1 MGLSNELISQFAKI
15 TNDKKTS
22 RIDEVT
28 LYGEVVEY
36 NDMICVKFDGSEEIT
51 PVTTVVEKDEDGNV
65 INYKYGAASVKTGD
79 RVSVN
84 LKNHSATITGNLTDP
99 PPSRAEVVVDDNSI
113 LARVDDVSV
122 KIDNLGVKVNGITE
136 FTNGLEN
143 GTTSIDGGC
152 IKTGKIDAE
161 HLNLTGA
168 IKFGDLADD
177 AAGKINDAADAAD
190 AAQGTADSALSA
202 AGTAQSTANGAQS
215 TANSALSAAST
226 AQSTANNAQAI
237 SNQLSGMISNWSYN
251 YGGTTYIDGSKIMTG
266 TVTASSLRGG
276 NVQLLDTNGWMAAL
290 FTLSG
295 SSSYQG
301 RKLVVASGAI
311 ELNGS
316 GGAVYISGQG
326 GSTYL
331 QLSTDVACR
340 GNFRPDADGG
350 ALLGDPTHRWNS
362 IYSTSGIIQTS
373 DEVKKKDIKRDLTEY
388 DSFFDSLVPCAY
400 KFIDGESGRIHLGMI
415 SQDVEKA
422 LESCGISSMDF
433 AGFVKSP
440 REDEEGTYDYALRY
454 AEFIP
459 LLVWQVQKLKARVA
473 ELEETNG

>member
-113 LARVDDVSV
+113 LARVDEVSV
-122 KIDNLGVKVNGITE
+122 KIDNLGIKVNGITE

-177 AAGKINDAADAAD
+177 AADKINDAADAAD
-190 AAQGTADSALSA
+190 AAQSTADSALSTA
-202 AGTAQSTANGAQS
+202 NTAQASAINAESLSSQL
-215 TANSALSAAST
+215 NSRI
-226 AQSTANNAQAI
+226 ND
-237 SNQLSGMISNWSYN
+237 WSYS
-251 YGGTTYIDGSKIMTG
+251 YGGTTYIDGNKIMTG

-276 NVQLLDTNGWMAAL
+276 NVQLLDSDGLTAAI

-295 SSSYQG
+295 ASSYTG
-301 RKLVVASGAI
+301 GKLVVASGAV
-311 ELNGS
+311 ELS
-316 GGAVYISGQG
+316 GVAGAVYISGQG
-326 GSTYL
+326 RSTYL
-331 QLSTDVACR
+331 QLSSDVACR

-350 ALLGDPTHRWNS
+350 ASLGAPTHRWNS
-362 IYSTSGIIQTS
+362 IYSTSGTIQTS
-373 DEVKKKDIKRDLTEY
+373 DEAKKKDIKRDLTDY
-388 DSFFDSLVPCAY
+388 DSFFDSLAPCTY
-400 KFIDGESGRIHLGMI
+400 KFTDGESGRTHLGMI

-422 LESCGISSMDF
+422 LDSCGISTMDF

-440 REDEEGTYDYALRY
+440 KEGEEGKYDYALRY

>member
-1 MGLSNELISQFAKI
+1 MGLSNELISQFVKI

-113 LARVDDVSV
+113 LARVDEVSV
-122 KIDNLGVKVNGITE
+122 KIDNLGIKVNGITE

-177 AAGKINDAADAAD
+177 AADKINDAADAAD
-190 AAQGTADSALSA
+190 AAQSTADSALSTA
-202 AGTAQSTANGAQS
+202 NTAQASAINAESLSSQL
-215 TANSALSAAST
+215 NSRI
-226 AQSTANNAQAI
+226 ND
-237 SNQLSGMISNWSYN
+237 WSYS
-251 YGGTTYIDGSKIMTG
+251 YGGTTYIDGNKIMTG

-276 NVQLLDTNGWMAAL
+276 NVQLLDSNGLTAAI

-295 SSSYQG
+295 ASSYTG
-301 RKLVVASGAI
+301 GKLVVASGAV
-311 ELNGS
+311 ELS
-316 GGAVYISGQG
+316 GVAGAVYISGQG

-331 QLSTDVACR
+331 QLSSDVACR

-350 ALLGDPTHRWNS
+350 ASLGDPTHRWNN
-362 IYSTSGIIQTS
+362 IYSTSGTIQTS
-373 DEVKKKDIKRDLTEY
+373 DETKKKDIKRDLTDY
-388 DSFFDSLVPCAY
+388 DLFFDSLAPCAY
-400 KFIDGESGRIHLGMI
+400 KFTDGESGRTHLGMI

-422 LESCGISSMDF
+422 LDSCGISTMDF

-440 REDEEGTYDYALRY
+440 REDEEGKYDYALRY

-459 LLVWQVQKLKARVA
+459 LLVWQVQKLKARMA
-473 ELEETNG
+473 ELEETNA

>member
-51 PVTTVVEKDEDGNV
+51 PVTTVVEKDEDGNI

-113 LARVDDVSV
+113 LARVDEVSV

-177 AAGKINDAADAAD
+177 AADKINDAADAAD
-190 AAQGTADSALSA
+190 AAQSTADSALSTA
-202 AGTAQSTANGAQS
+202 NTAQASAINAESLSSQL
-215 TANSALSAAST
+215 NSRI
-226 AQSTANNAQAI
+226 ND
-237 SNQLSGMISNWSYN
+237 WSYS
-251 YGGTTYIDGSKIMTG
+251 YGGTTYIDGNKIMTG

-276 NVQLLDTNGWMAAL
+276 NVQLLDSNGLTAAI

-295 SSSYQG
+295 ASSYTG
-301 RKLVVASGAI
+301 GKLVVASGAV
-311 ELNGS
+311 ELS
-316 GGAVYISGQG
+316 GVAGAVYISGQG

-331 QLSTDVACR
+331 QLSSDVACR

-350 ALLGDPTHRWNS
+350 ASLGAPTHRWNS
-362 IYSTSGIIQTS
+362 IYSTSGTIQTS
-373 DEVKKKDIKRDLTEY
+373 DEAKKKDIKRDLTDY
-388 DSFFDSLVPCAY
+388 DSFFDSLAPCTY
-400 KFIDGESGRIHLGMI
+400 KFTDGESGRTHLGMI

-422 LESCGISSMDF
+422 LDSCGISTMDF

-440 REDEEGTYDYALRY
+440 KEGEEGKYDYALRY

>member
-51 PVTTVVEKDEDGNV
+51 PVTTVVEKDEDGNI

-99 PPSRAEVVVDDNSI
+99 PPSRAEIVVDDNSI
-113 LARVDDVSV
+113 LARVDEVSV

-177 AAGKINDAADAAD
+177 AVNKINDAAD
-190 AAQGTADSALSA
+190 
-202 AGTAQSTANGAQS
+202 
-215 TANSALSAAST
+215 AAST
-226 AQSTANNAQAI
+226 AQSTANNAEAL
-237 SNQLSGMISNWSYN
+237 SSQLSGMINNWSYN

-266 TVTASSLRGG
+266 TVTASSLQGG
-276 NVQLLDTNGWMAAL
+276 NVQLLDANGLTAAI

-295 SSSYQG
+295 SSSYYGQ
-301 RKLVVASGAI
+301 KLVVASGAI
-311 ELNGS
+311 ELNGLA
-316 GGAVYISGQG
+316 GAVYISGQG

-331 QLSTDVACR
+331 QLGSDVACR

-350 ALLGDPTHRWNS
+350 ASLGDSTHRWNS
-362 IYSTSGIIQTS
+362 IYSTSGTIQTS
-373 DEVKKKDIKRDLTEY
+373 DEAKKKDIKRDLTDY
-388 DSFFDSLVPCAY
+388 DSFFDSLSPCTY
-400 KFIDGESGRIHLGMI
+400 KFTDGKSGRTHLGMI

-422 LESCGISSMDF
+422 LCSCGISTMDF

-440 REDEEGTYDYALRY
+440 KEGEEGKYDYALRY

-459 LLVWQVQKLKARVA
+459 LLVWQVQKLKARMA

>member
-36 NDMICVKFDGSEEIT
+36 DDMICVKFDGSEEIT

-113 LARVDDVSV
+113 LARVDAVSV
-122 KIDNLGVKVNGITE
+122 KIDNLGIKVNGITE

-177 AAGKINDAADAAD
+177 AADKINDAANAAD
-190 AAQGTADSALSA
+190 AAQSTADSALSTA
-202 AGTAQSTANGAQS
+202 NTAQASAINAESLSSQL
-215 TANSALSAAST
+215 NSRI
-226 AQSTANNAQAI
+226 ND
-237 SNQLSGMISNWSYN
+237 WSYS
-251 YGGTTYIDGSKIMTG
+251 YGGTTYIDGNKIMTG

-276 NVQLLDTNGWMAAL
+276 NVQLLDSNGLTAAI

-295 SSSYQG
+295 ASSYTG
-301 RKLVVASGAI
+301 GKLVVASGAV
-311 ELNGS
+311 ELS
-316 GGAVYISGQG
+316 GVAGAVYISGQG

-340 GNFRPDADGG
+340 GNFRPDSDGG
-350 ALLGDPTHRWNS
+350 ALLGDQTHRWNS
-362 IYSTSGIIQTS
+362 IYSTSGTIQTS
-373 DEVKKKDIKRDLTEY
+373 DEAKKKDIKRDLTDY
-388 DSFFDSLVPCAY
+388 DSFFDSLAPCTY
-400 KFIDGESGRIHLGMI
+400 KFTDGESGRTHLGMI

-422 LESCGISSMDF
+422 LDSCGISTMDF

-440 REDEEGTYDYALRY
+440 KEGEEGKYDYALRY

>member
-51 PVTTVVEKDEDGNV
+51 PVTTVVEKDEDGNI

-113 LARVDDVSV
+113 LARVDEVSV

-177 AAGKINDAADAAD
+177 AADKINDAADAAD
-190 AAQGTADSALSA
+190 AAQSTADSALSTA
-202 AGTAQSTANGAQS
+202 NTAQA
-215 TANSALSAAST
+215 SAI
-226 AQSTANNAQAI
+226 NAESL
-237 SNQLSGMISNWSYN
+237 SNQLNSRINDWSYS
-251 YGGTTYIDGSKIMTG
+251 YGGTTYIDGNKIMTG

-276 NVQLLDTNGWMAAL
+276 NVQLLDSNGLTAAI

-295 SSSYQG
+295 ASSYTG
-301 RKLVVASGAI
+301 GKLVVASGAV
-311 ELNGS
+311 ELS
-316 GGAVYISGQG
+316 GVAGAVYISGQG

-331 QLSTDVACR
+331 QLSSDVACR

-350 ALLGDPTHRWNS
+350 ASLGAPTHRWNS
-362 IYSTSGIIQTS
+362 IYSTSGTIQTS
-373 DEVKKKDIKRDLTEY
+373 DEAKKKDIKRDLTDY
-388 DSFFDSLVPCAY
+388 DSFFDSLAPCTY
-400 KFIDGESGRIHLGMI
+400 KFTDGESGRTHLGMI

-422 LESCGISSMDF
+422 LDSCGISTMDF

-440 REDEEGTYDYALRY
+440 KEGEEGKYDYALRY

>member
-28 LYGEVVEY
+28 LYGEVIEY

-113 LARVDDVSV
+113 LARVDEVSV

-177 AAGKINDAADAAD
+177 AVGKINDAADAAD
-190 AAQGTADSALSA
+190 AAQGTANTALAA
-202 AGTAQSTANGAQS
+202 AG
-215 TANSALSAAST
+215 
-226 AQSTANNAQAI
+226 NAQTTA
-237 SNQLSGMISNWSYN
+237 SNAQNTAANLNSIVNSWSGYSYD
-251 YGGTTYIDGSKIMTG
+251 GTTYIDGSKILTG
-266 TVTASSLRGG
+266 TVTASKLQGG
-276 NVQLLDTNGWMAAL
+276 SVELLDASGLVAAAFGL
-290 FTLSG
+290 TG
-295 SSSYQG
+295 SSSYIGQ
-301 RKLVVASGAI
+301 KLVVVSGAI
-311 ELNGS
+311 ELNGL
-316 GGAVYISGQG
+316 GGAVYISAQNA
-326 GSTYL
+326 STYL

-350 ALLGDPTHRWNS
+350 ASLGDSTHRWTD
-362 IYSTSGIIQTS
+362 IYCTNGTIQTS
-373 DEVKKKDIKRDLTEY
+373 DEAKKKDIDRDLTRY
-388 DSFFDSLVPCAY
+388 DSFFDSLAPCSY
-400 KFIDGESGRIHLGMI
+400 KFTDGESGRTHLGMI

-422 LESCGISSMDF
+422 LDSCGISTMDF

-440 REDEEGTYDYALRY
+440 KEGEEGKYDYALRY

-459 LLVWQVQKLKARVA
+459 LLVWQVQKLKARMA

>member
-99 PPSRAEVVVDDNSI
+99 PPSRAEVIVDDNSI
-113 LARVDDVSV
+113 LARVDEVSV
-122 KIDNLGVKVNGITE
+122 KIDNLGIKVNGITE

-190 AAQGTADSALSA
+190 AAQ
-202 AGTAQSTANGAQS
+202 STANGAQS

-226 AQSTANNAQAI
+226 AQSTANNAEAL
-237 SNQLSGMISNWSYN
+237 SSQLSGMINNWSYN

-266 TVTASSLRGG
+266 TVTASSLQGG
-276 NVQLLDTNGWMAAL
+276 NVQLLDANGLTAAL

-295 SSSYQG
+295 SSSYYGQ
-301 RKLVVASGAI
+301 KLVVASGAI
-311 ELNGS
+311 EFNGLA
-316 GGAVYISGQG
+316 GAVYISGQG

-331 QLSTDVACR
+331 QLSSDVACR
-340 GNFRPDADGG
+340 GNFRPDSDGG
-350 ALLGDPTHRWNS
+350 GSLGDSSHRWNS
-362 IYSTSGIIQTS
+362 IYSTSGTIQTS
-373 DEVKKKDIKRDLTEY
+373 DEAKKKDIKRDLTEY
-388 DSFFDSLVPCAY
+388 DAFFDSLAPCAY
-400 KFIDGESGRIHLGMI
+400 KFIDGESGRTHLGMI

-422 LESCGISSMDF
+422 LDSCGISTMEF

-440 REDEEGTYDYALRY
+440 REDEEGKYDYALRY

-473 ELEETNG
+473 ELEEANG

>member
-99 PPSRAEVVVDDNSI
+99 PPSRAEVIVDDNSI
-113 LARVDDVSV
+113 LARVDEVSV

-177 AAGKINDAADAAD
+177 AANKINDAADAAD
-190 AAQGTADSALSA
+190 A
-202 AGTAQSTANGAQS
+202 AQSTANGAQS

-226 AQSTANNAQAI
+226 AQSTANNAEAL
-237 SNQLSGMISNWSYN
+237 SSQLSGMINNWSYN

-266 TVTASSLRGG
+266 TVTASSLQGG
-276 NVQLLDTNGWMAAL
+276 NVQLLDANGLTAAL

-295 SSSYQG
+295 SSSYYGQ
-301 RKLVVASGAI
+301 KLVVASGAI
-311 ELNGS
+311 ELNGLA
-316 GGAVYISGQG
+316 GAVYISGQG

-340 GNFRPDADGG
+340 GNFRPDSDGG
-350 ALLGDPTHRWNS
+350 ALLGDSTHRWNS
-362 IYSTSGIIQTS
+362 IYSTSGTIQTS
-373 DEVKKKDIKRDLTEY
+373 DEAKKKDIKRDLTDY
-388 DSFFDSLVPCAY
+388 DSFFDSLAPCTY
-400 KFIDGESGRIHLGMI
+400 KFTDGESGRTHLGMI

-422 LESCGISSMDF
+422 LDSCGISAMDF

-440 REDEEGTYDYALRY
+440 KEGEEGKYDYALRY

>member
-113 LARVDDVSV
+113 LARVDEVSV
-122 KIDNLGVKVNGITE
+122 KIDNLGIKVNGITE

-190 AAQGTADSALSA
+190 AAQGTADNALSA

-215 TANSALSAAST
+215 TANSALSAASN
-226 AQSTANNAQAI
+226 AQSVVNGWI
-237 SNQLSGMISNWSYN
+237 GGYSYD
-251 YGGTTYIDGSKIMTG
+251 GTTYIDGSKIMTG
-266 TVTASSLRGG
+266 TVTASKLQGG
-276 NVQLLDTNGWMAAL
+276 SVELLDY
-290 FTLSG
+290 SG
-295 SSSYQG
+295 SVAAYFGLTGASSYYG
-301 RKLVVASGAI
+301 GKLVISSGAI
-311 ELNGS
+311 ELNS
-316 GGAVYISGQG
+316 TNGAVYISGQG

-340 GNFRPDADGG
+340 GNFRPDSDGG
-350 ALLGDPTHRWNS
+350 ALLGNSTHRWNS
-362 IYSTSGIIQTS
+362 IYSTSGTIQTS
-373 DEVKKKDIKRDLTEY
+373 DEAKKKDIKRDLTEY
-388 DSFFDSLVPCAY
+388 DSFFDSLAPCAY
-400 KFIDGESGRIHLGMI
+400 KFIDGESGRTHLGMI

-422 LESCGISSMDF
+422 LDSCGISTMDF

-440 REDEEGTYDYALRY
+440 REDEEGKYDYALRY

>member
-51 PVTTVVEKDEDGNV
+51 PVTTVVEKDEDGNI

-113 LARVDDVSV
+113 LARVDEVSV

-177 AAGKINDAADAAD
+177 AADKINDAADAAD
-190 AAQGTADSALSA
+190 AAQSTADSALSTA
-202 AGTAQSTANGAQS
+202 NTAQASAINAESLSSQL
-215 TANSALSAAST
+215 NSRI
-226 AQSTANNAQAI
+226 ND
-237 SNQLSGMISNWSYN
+237 WSYS
-251 YGGTTYIDGSKIMTG
+251 YGGTTYIDGNKIMTG

-276 NVQLLDTNGWMAAL
+276 NVQLLDSNGLTAAI

-295 SSSYQG
+295 ASSYTG
-301 RKLVVASGAI
+301 GKLVVASGAV
-311 ELNGS
+311 ELS
-316 GGAVYISGQG
+316 GVAGAVYISGQG

-331 QLSTDVACR
+331 QLSSDVACR

-350 ALLGDPTHRWNS
+350 ASLGAPTHRWNS
-362 IYSTSGIIQTS
+362 IYSTSGTIQTS
-373 DEVKKKDIKRDLTEY
+373 DEAKKKDIKRDLTDY
-388 DSFFDSLVPCAY
+388 DSFFDSLAPCTY
-400 KFIDGESGRIHLGMI
+400 KFTDGESGRTHLGMI

-422 LESCGISSMDF
+422 LDSCGISAMDF

-440 REDEEGTYDYALRY
+440 KEGEEGKYDYALRY

>member
-113 LARVDDVSV
+113 LARVDEVSV

-177 AAGKINDAADAAD
+177 AADKINGAADAAD
-190 AAQGTADSALSA
+190 AAQSTADSALSTA
-202 AGTAQSTANGAQS
+202 NTAQASAINAESLSSQL
-215 TANSALSAAST
+215 NSRI
-226 AQSTANNAQAI
+226 ND
-237 SNQLSGMISNWSYN
+237 WSYS

-266 TVTASSLRGG
+266 TVTASSLQGG
-276 NVQLLDTNGWMAAL
+276 NVQLLDANGLTAAL

-295 SSSYQG
+295 SSSYYGQ
-301 RKLVVASGAI
+301 KLVVASGAI
-311 ELNGS
+311 ELNGLA
-316 GGAVYISGQG
+316 GAVYISGQG

-331 QLSTDVACR
+331 QLSSDVACR

-350 ALLGDPTHRWNS
+350 ASLGDPTHRWNS
-362 IYSTSGIIQTS
+362 IYSTSGTIQTS
-373 DEVKKKDIKRDLTEY
+373 DEAKKKYIKRDLTDY
-388 DSFFDSLVPCAY
+388 DSFFDFLAPCTY
-400 KFIDGESGRIHLGMI
+400 KFTDGESGRTHLGMI

-422 LESCGISSMDF
+422 LDSCGISTMDF

-440 REDEEGTYDYALRY
+440 KEGEEGKYDYALRY

>member
-51 PVTTVVEKDEDGNV
+51 PVTTVVEKDEDGNI

-113 LARVDDVSV
+113 LARVDEVSV
-122 KIDNLGVKVNGITE
+122 KIDNLGIKVNGITE

-177 AAGKINDAADAAD
+177 AADKINDAADAAD
-190 AAQGTADSALSA
+190 A
-202 AGTAQSTANGAQS
+202 AQSTANGAQS

-226 AQSTANNAQAI
+226 AQSTANNAQAL
-237 SNQLSGMISNWSYN
+237 SSQLSGLISNWSYN

-266 TVTASSLRGG
+266 TVTASSLQGG
-276 NVQLLDTNGWMAAL
+276 NVQLLDSNGFTAAI

-295 SSSYQG
+295 ASSYTG
-301 RKLVVASGAI
+301 GKLVVPSGAV
-311 ELNGS
+311 ELS
-316 GGAVYISGQG
+316 GVAGAVYISGQG

-331 QLSTDVACR
+331 QLSNDVACR

-350 ALLGDPTHRWNS
+350 ASLGDPTHRWNS
-362 IYSTSGIIQTS
+362 IYSTSGTIQTS
-373 DEVKKKDIKRDLTEY
+373 DEAKKKDIKRDLTDY
-388 DSFFDSLVPCAY
+388 DSFFDSLAPCTY
-400 KFIDGESGRIHLGMI
+400 KFTDGESGRTHLGMI

-422 LESCGISSMDF
+422 LDSCGISTMDF

-440 REDEEGTYDYALRY
+440 KEGEEGKYDYALRY

>member
-51 PVTTVVEKDEDGNV
+51 PVTTVVEKDEEGNV

-99 PPSRAEVVVDDNSI
+99 PPSRAEVIVDDNSI
-113 LARVDDVSV
+113 LARVDEVSV
-122 KIDNLGVKVNGITE
+122 KIDNLGIKVNGITE

-190 AAQGTADSALSA
+190 AAQSTADSALSA
-202 AGTAQSTANGAQS
+202 ASDAQTAASNAQNKAQSLDS
-215 TANSALSAAST
+215 V
-226 AQSTANNAQAI
+226 I
-237 SNQLSGMISNWSYN
+237 SSWTGGYSYD
-251 YGGTTYIDGSKIMTG
+251 GTTYIDGAKILTG
-266 TVTASSLRGG
+266 TVTASKLQGG
-276 NVQLLDTNGWMAAL
+276 SVELLDSSGLVAAAFGL
-290 FTLSG
+290 TG
-295 SSSYQG
+295 SSSYYGQ
-301 RKLVVASGAI
+301 KLVVASGAI
-311 ELNGS
+311 ELNGL

-340 GNFRPDADGG
+340 GNFRPDSDGG
-350 ALLGDPTHRWNS
+350 GSLGDSSHRWNS
-362 IYSTSGIIQTS
+362 IYSTSGTIQTS
-373 DEVKKKDIKRDLTEY
+373 DEAKKKDIKRDLTEY
-388 DSFFDSLVPCAY
+388 DSFFDSLAPCAY

-440 REDEEGTYDYALRY
+440 REGEEGNYDYALRY

>member
-51 PVTTVVEKDEDGNV
+51 PVTTVVEKDEDGNI

-113 LARVDDVSV
+113 LARVDEVSV

-177 AAGKINDAADAAD
+177 AANKINDAADAAD
-190 AAQGTADSALSA
+190 A
-202 AGTAQSTANGAQS
+202 AQSTANGAQS

-226 AQSTANNAQAI
+226 AQSTANNAEAL
-237 SNQLSGMISNWSYN
+237 SSQLSGMINNWSYN
-251 YGGTTYIDGSKIMTG
+251 YGGTTYIDGNKIMTG

-276 NVQLLDTNGWMAAL
+276 NVQLLDSNGLTAAI

-295 SSSYQG
+295 ASSYTG
-301 RKLVVASGAI
+301 GKLVVASGAV
-311 ELNGS
+311 ELS
-316 GGAVYISGQG
+316 GVAGAVYISGQG

-331 QLSTDVACR
+331 QLSSDVACR

-350 ALLGDPTHRWNS
+350 ASLGDPTHRWNS
-362 IYSTSGIIQTS
+362 IYSTSGTIQTS
-373 DEVKKKDIKRDLTEY
+373 DEAKKKDIKRDLTDY
-388 DSFFDSLVPCAY
+388 DSFFDSLAPCTY
-400 KFIDGESGRIHLGMI
+400 KFTDGESGRTHLGMI

-422 LESCGISSMDF
+422 LDSCGISTMDF

-440 REDEEGTYDYALRY
+440 KEGEEGKYDYALRY